1 MKGLNGCSA
10 LIRKEMTVYFA
21 TPIFYLT
28 GFFFLVLA
36 GYFFYTNV
44 LYYSI
49 ISFQVMQ
56 QAAQN
61 PQVAGQLNPQQ
72 MVFRPLL
79 GGLSI
84 VLLLLV
90 PLLTMR
96 LLAEEKRSGTAE
108 LLFTYPLT
116 DWAVILGKFLAAL
129 LIYLILV
136 GLTLTYGVAFAFVSR
151 LDWGSLLTGYLG
163 LILLGGSC
171 LALGLFASSLTEN
184 QIVAGVTAFA
194 LLLLFWII
202 GWVQEL
208 GFGGPGGVF
217 QYLSMMEH
225 YDSFTRGV
233 IDTRDLVYY
242 LSFIYFF
249 LFLTKRQLESRRWRA

>member
-1 MKGLNGCSA
+1 MKNAGSFTAVL
-10 LIRKEMTVYFA
+10 RKELAVYFA
-21 TPIFYLT
+21 TPIFYIT
-28 GFFFLVLA
+28 GFFFLLLG
-36 GYFFYTNV
+36 GYFFYSNTV
-44 LYYSI
+44 YYSL
-49 ISFQVMQ
+49 ISF

-61 PQVAGQLNPQQ
+61 LQMTGYLNPLQ
-72 MVFRPLL
+72 MVFRPLFATL
-79 GGLSI
+79 AV

-96 LLAEEKRSGTAE
+96 LLAEEKRAGTAE

-116 DWAVILGKFLAAL
+116 DWAIILGKFLAAL
-129 LIYLILV
+129 F
-136 GLTLTYGVAFAFVSR
+136 TYVIFLGFTVVYALAFSALGR
-151 LDWGSLLTGYLG
+151 LDWAALASCYLG
-163 LILLGGSC
+163 MLLLGGAC

-184 QIVAGVTAFA
+184 QIIAAVTGFA

-202 GWVQEL
+202 GWQQEL
-208 GFGGPGGVF
+208 GSPGWGGFFGA
-217 QYLSMMEH
+217 LSLMDH
-225 YDSFTRGV
+225 FDNLIRGV

>member
-1 MKGLNGCSA
+1 MKSMSGCLA
-10 LIRKEMTVYFA
+10 LLRKELTVYFT
-21 TPIFYLT
+21 TPIFYIT
-28 GFFFLVLA
+28 GFFFLLLA
-36 GYFFYTNV
+36 GYFFYSNV
-44 LYYSI
+44 LYYDL
-49 ISFQVMQ
+49 ISFQVAQ

-61 PQVAGQLNPQQ
+61 PQLAGQLNAQYL
-72 MVFRPLL
+72 VFRPLFGVL
-79 GGLSI
+79 AV

-116 DWAVILGKFLAAL
+116 DWGVILGKFLAAL
-129 LIYLILV
+129 LIYLIFLAFTVSFALV
-136 GLTLTYGVAFAFVSR
+136 FAFILR
-151 LDWGSLLTGYLG
+151 LDWGSVGSGYLG
-163 LILLGGSC
+163 LVLLGGAG

-184 QIVAGVTAFA
+184 QIVAGVVGFG
-194 LLLLFWII
+194 LLLLFWVI
-202 GWVQEL
+202 GWLQEL
-208 GFGGPGGVF
+208 GAGLGGVF
-217 QYLSMMEH
+217 QALCLMEH
-225 YDSFTRGV
+225 YDSFSRGV